1 MAEPLQYLSITVQV
15 VALEEVS
22 FSDALNSNTVC

>member
-15 VALEEVS
+15 VALEVS